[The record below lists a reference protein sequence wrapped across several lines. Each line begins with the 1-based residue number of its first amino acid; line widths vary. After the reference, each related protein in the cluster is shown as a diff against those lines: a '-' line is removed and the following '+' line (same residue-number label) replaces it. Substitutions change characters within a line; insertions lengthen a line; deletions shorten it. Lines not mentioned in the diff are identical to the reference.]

1 MRYVSQIELYCNCYN
16 FIIIFYNHSFII
28 LWKYLVSSVY
38 AQSTLSNYEFHG
50 YLEQIVGHLDASII
64 NVQSKIVY

>member
-16 FIIIFYNHSFII
+16 FIIILYNRSFII
-28 LWKYLVSSVY
+28 FWKYLVSFVY
-38 AQSTLSNYEFHG
+38 AQSTLSDYEFHG
-50 YLEQIVGHLDASII
+50 YLESMIGRLDPSII